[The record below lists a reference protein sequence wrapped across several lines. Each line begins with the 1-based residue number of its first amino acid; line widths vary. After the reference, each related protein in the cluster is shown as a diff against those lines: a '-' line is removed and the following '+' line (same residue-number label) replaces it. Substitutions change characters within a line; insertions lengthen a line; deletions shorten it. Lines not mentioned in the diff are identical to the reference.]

1 MLLRY
6 RASALEPCEHSVS
19 ALEGDG
25 RCELYDAHS
34 TLPALPALSYP
45 CRRDRPITPRSH
57 SPHLRSNSTV
67 GRCNIGVDRTFSGYF
82 DDEEWWGLAWLKAYD
97 LTQNATYLRRS
108 QAVFDDL
115 ATRSWSDTSCG
126 GGVCWQAS
134 KDPKDM
140 FNCYKVSD
148 GEGGDRG
155 HCSNVCSRAYD
166 VCVCH
171 VSVLRLALHS

>member
-1 MLLRY
+1 MLT
-6 RASALEPCEHSVS
+6 
-19 ALEGDG
+19 
-25 RCELYDAHS
+25 DAHAFHIVIPRIPRI
-34 TLPALPALSYP
+34 TLPRVS
-45 CRRDRPITPRSH
+45 PRSPQQTSLTPATH
-57 SPHLRSNSTV
+57 RRSNSTV
-67 GRCNIGVDRTFSGYF
+67 GRCTIGVDRTFSGYF

-140 FNCYKVSD
+140 YNCYKVSD
-148 GEGGDRG
+148 GEGGDCG
-155 HCSNVCSRAYD
+155 HCSNVCTRARALC
-166 VCVCH
+166 VCVCVCVCCVAFLFC
-171 VSVLRLALHS
+171 VSLYTLERAR